1 MGERKEKIEEVEK
14 RDDDRLDKIWDNIMV
29 YDKEMKVKEKKKI
42 VGKYRMM
49 RKEKEEKEMGLY

>member
-1 MGERKEKIEEVEK
+1 
-14 RDDDRLDKIWDNIMV
+14 MV

-49 RKEKEEKEMGLY
+49 RKEKEEKEMGLYQEEEYEVKRIKMQRKKIRMMEIGS